1 MYIHTI
7 NIMYSYFQCRRSM
20 YQKRRYEWDLKAFVF
35 FRGIFLMIS
44 EPEENTV
51 SHNSTVD
58 KFFTTRVDKFSFEM
72 GAKNVRLVSTFQG

>member
-1 MYIHTI
+1 
-7 NIMYSYFQCRRSM
+7 M

-35 FRGIFLMIS
+35 FKGNFLMIS

-58 KFFTTRVDKFSFEM
+58 KFFTH
-72 GAKNVRLVSTFQG
+72 GSTNSLLRWGEEYR